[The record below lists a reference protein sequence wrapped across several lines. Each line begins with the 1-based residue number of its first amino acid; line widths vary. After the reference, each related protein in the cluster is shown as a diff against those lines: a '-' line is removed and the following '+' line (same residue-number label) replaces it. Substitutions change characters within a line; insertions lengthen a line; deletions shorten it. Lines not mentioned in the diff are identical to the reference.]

1 MYSKFAEFK
10 EKNLTVFYYSL
21 IQVWFRIHYWNN
33 CPFYPP
39 SSIYQ
44 SKIIENINI
53 KGFYKRKNLKMI
65 RLMPYNFKK
74 MPEPDQKI
82 RETGIPY
89 PPRY

>member
-10 EKNLTVFYYSL
+10 EKYLTVFYYSL
-21 IQVWFRIHYWNN
+21 IQVWFRIHYWSN